1 MADYSYWTNALAGE
15 FGPVHDGEAH
25 PGFWRKRTSRSGPFV
40 PVAVWE
46 QDGKLIALVDGKEAD
61 PRDIWTYICRYPVTE
76 EAYRSRVATG
86 RWLDEDAG
94 VAASLAPPPAGHND
108 PPTDEAEILKG
119 QIEAASAGVGE
130 YAEINDDATAA
141 KAQSLRS
148 RLLELSS
155 DAEKKHKVEKAV
167 PLEEGRRIDKRWFP
181 LRDAATAGAN
191 AIRAALSAHETR
203 KDKATKE
210 AAAKVEAERQRLLK
224 EQLAK
229 HPEAPIP
236 QEIVAPAPPPP
247 APTKIAGAYGRAASV
262 KVVKIATVEDYDEA
276 TTYFRNNAD
285 YRAVIDKLAQKA
297 VNDGLT
303 VPGVKITEERKVT

>member
-1 MADYSYWTNALAGE
+1 MSSYEFWQSALAGNPL
-15 FGPVHDGEAH
+15 PVHDSDPQ
-25 PGFWRKRTSRSGPFV
+25 PGFYRKRTSKAGPFV
-40 PVAVWE
+40 PVAIW
-46 QDGKLIALVDGKEAD
+46 DDSSKMIALVDGKQADAEAVWSYVCQH
-61 PRDIWTYICRYPVTE
+61 PITE
-76 EAYRSRVATG
+76 AQYHKRVETG
-86 RWLDEDAG
+86 KWHDEDEA
-94 VAASLAPPPAGHND
+94 VTQSLTPPRIGDNN

-119 QIEAASAGVGE
+119 QIEAASAGVSD

-148 RLLELSS
+148 RLLELSG
-155 DAEKKHKVEKAV
+155 DAEKAHKTEKAI

-203 KDKATKE
+203 KDKALKE
-210 AAAKVEAERQRLLK
+210 AAAKVEAERQKLLK

-236 QEIVAPAPPPP
+236 QEIVAPAPPPQ
-247 APTKIAGAYGRAASV
+247 APSKIAGAYGRAASV